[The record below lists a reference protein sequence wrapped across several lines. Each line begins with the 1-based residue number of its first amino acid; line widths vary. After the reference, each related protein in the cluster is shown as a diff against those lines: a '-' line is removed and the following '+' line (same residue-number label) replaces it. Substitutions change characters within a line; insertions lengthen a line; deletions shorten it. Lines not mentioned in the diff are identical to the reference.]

1 MALGIGAAGWGAIAT
16 GLSAASS
23 ITTGVTSAN
32 AQRKG
37 RRDQREAQNVAVAT
51 AASEQ
56 RKSDEALAA
65 ANRKAPDVGSLL
77 TAEQQARLKG
87 PSTSLLT
94 GSAGVDPNRLKLGRA
109 SLLGG

>member
-1 MALGIGAAGWGAIAT
+1 MAVAGGI
-16 GLSAASS
+16 SAAVSALTGIYS
-23 ITTGVTSAN
+23 GVTQEQ

-37 RRDQREAQNVAVAT
+37 RRDQREAQNVAVAS

-56 RKSDEALAA
+56 RKADEALAA